1 MLLRYNQIILLI
13 LFFLTEIQGMRWWL
27 QGTLEVIP
35 MYNMMIEERDIR
47 LGVEELFEKDYFN
60 LFDFNPQLH
69 LNVTRQPKAE
79 MQQFLVVFEFEG
91 IQK

>member
-1 MLLRYNQIILLI
+1 
-13 LFFLTEIQGMRWWL
+13 MRWWL

-35 MYNMMIEERDIR
+35 MYNMVIEERDIR

-91 IQK
+91 IQKWVYINSLHKLPTDLPKAVRI